1 MSVMETR
8 YVAFG
13 LTLRSSFALPGMV
26 PTDAEGLPSLALEL
40 VTQAQL
46 ATMWSGAQGP
56 PAWRG
61 RLGDGGDLTI
71 ERGVAGDLLFSDGD
85 RACHRLHPSGRSL
98 ASAPQHDGLG
108 WQRVL
113 LTKVLSS
120 ISVMRG
126 YEAMHASAVVSPWG
140 ALAIAAPTGMGKTT
154 LALELMRRGW
164 PLLSDDV
171 LALAAAPDGVLA
183 YPGTPHLN
191 VASGSSKR
199 AAYEQIGPTLA
210 LLAGERWV
218 AADHTVRE
226 PHPVRAICLL
236 QRSPG
241 LSLGLEALPPNP
253 LSLAPYMLGLP
264 DDTERE
270 RARFELYADLMGSV
284 TLLRLTCDVG
294 VGPSRLADLVERA
307 LAERPV
313 AVALGA
319 LR

>member
-1 MSVMETR
+1 MT
-8 YVAFG
+8 
-13 LTLRSSFALPGMV
+13 
-26 PTDAEGLPSLALEL
+26 PTEAPGLPSLALDL
-40 VTQAQL
+40 VTPAQL

-71 ERGVAGDLLFSDGD
+71 ERGVAGDVLFSDGD
-85 RACHRLHPSGRSL
+85 RARHRLHPSGRSL
-98 ASAPQHDGLG
+98 ASAPQHDGLD

-126 YEAMHASAVVSPWG
+126 FEALHASAVVSPWG
-140 ALAIAAPTGMGKTT
+140 ALVIAAPTGMGKTT
-154 LALELMRRGW
+154 LALELMLRGW

-171 LALAAAPDGVLA
+171 LALAVEPEEVLA
-183 YPGTPHLN
+183 YPGTPHMN
-191 VASGSSKR
+191 VATSSSER
-199 AAYEQIGPTLA
+199 TAFERIGPTLA

-218 AADHTVRE
+218 AADQIARE

-236 QRSPG
+236 ERSPG
-241 LSLGLEALPPNP
+241 LPLHLQVLSPNP
-253 LSLAPYMLGLP
+253 LPLTPYMLGLP
-264 DDTERE
+264 DDAERE
-270 RARFELYADLMGSV
+270 RARFELYADLMGSA
-284 TLLRLTCDVG
+284 TLLRLTCDVA
-294 VGPSRLADLVERA
+294 VRPSLLADLVEQA
-307 LAERPV
+307 LVDRPA

>member
-13 LTLRSSFALPGMV
+13 LALHSSFRLPGMV
-26 PTDAEGLPSLALEL
+26 PTQAEGLPSLALDL
-40 VTQAQL
+40 VTAEQL
-46 ATMWSGAQGP
+46 TMMWSGAQGP

-71 ERGVAGDLLFSDGD
+71 ERGVAGDVLFSDGD
-85 RACHRLHPSGRSL
+85 RARHRLHPSGRLL
-98 ASAPQHDGLG
+98 ASAVQHDGVD

-126 YEAMHASAVVSPWG
+126 YEALHASAVVSPWG
-140 ALAIAAPTGMGKTT
+140 AVVIAAPTSMGKTT
-154 LALELMRRGW
+154 LALELMLRGW

-171 LALAAAPDGVLA
+171 LALAADPDEVLA
-183 YPGTPHLN
+183 YPGTPHMNL
-191 VASGSSKR
+191 ASSSSER
-199 AAYEQIGPTLA
+199 TAYEEIGPTLA

-218 AADHTVRE
+218 AADQTARE
-226 PHPVRAICLL
+226 PHPIRAICLFE
-236 QRSPG
+236 RSPG
-241 LSLGLEALPPNP
+241 LSLDLQVLPPNP
-253 LSLAPYMLGLP
+253 LPLAPYMLGLP
-264 DDTERE
+264 EDAERE

-284 TLLRLTCDVG
+284 TLLRLTCG
-294 VGPSRLADLVERA
+294 VTVRPSRLADLVEQA
-307 LAERPV
+307 LVDRPA

-319 LR
+319 AR